1 MIRKRSRF
9 PADLRSIAADEDPL
23 PKKFC
28 VPNEEKPQDSL
39 PMNMLPAPVS
49 SATATEQPT
58 DTTMLAPLTMARFF
72 ESTKDAS
79 AAAPATDAPAAD
91 NSADTTMA
99 APSTMTIFS
108 ESTTDAIAAEPATDA
123 PAADDSA
130 APSTLKPIPQDDPV
144 EAQSLA
150 PKIKMEIE
158 LFNRVEI
165 EMIPVPTK
173 FQDIDPDKKQERAVR
188 RACSEYFEECKQ
200 ILSGAWSWKVGQKV
214 KLFLKTRHG
223 TPVFACPTFGFVS
236 KSRDHTSLKCSRA
249 LHELGL
255 WSRVFDYSPIPITEN
270 GITTSPLVYA
280 SSAVEVA
287 VEDGG
292 MPLLIVEGDCVD
304 GGHSIFV
311 AGFQVLRLMSLFDEE
326 AIDELFD
333 KELREF
339 EEWTE
344 SLDPV
349 IVLWDEDK
357 GFFIR
362 VSTTLT
368 HSPVNCQH

>member
-1 MIRKRSRF
+1 
-9 PADLRSIAADEDPL
+9 
-23 PKKFC
+23 
-28 VPNEEKPQDSL
+28 
-39 PMNMLPAPVS
+39 
-49 SATATEQPT
+49 
-58 DTTMLAPLTMARFF
+58 
-72 ESTKDAS
+72 
-79 AAAPATDAPAAD
+79 
-91 NSADTTMA
+91 
-99 APSTMTIFS
+99 MTIFS

-349 IVLWDEDK
+349 IVLWNEDK